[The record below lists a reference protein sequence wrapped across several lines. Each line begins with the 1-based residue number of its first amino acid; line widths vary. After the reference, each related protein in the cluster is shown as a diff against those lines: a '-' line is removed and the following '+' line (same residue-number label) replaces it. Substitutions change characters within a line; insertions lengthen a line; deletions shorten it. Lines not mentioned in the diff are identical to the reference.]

1 MRRPLVLSAG
11 LLLAACHS
19 AAPPAASIDVRDAW
33 ARETA
38 PGQTSAA
45 AYLTI
50 VNSGSDGDKLL
61 SVTSPGAQMAML
73 HGSSNTGGV
82 MAMRMM
88 NNLAIPG
95 TQTVT
100 LAPLGTH
107 IMLTGLTGPLHAGDR
122 IPLTLHFA
130 HAGARQ
136 VDAAVLAAGSSGP
149 AR

>member
-1 MRRPLVLSAG
+1 MLSGAA
-11 LLLAACHS
+11 LLAACQS

-38 PGQTSAA
+38 PGQTSGA

-50 VNSGSDGDKLL
+50 INSGSNGDKLL
-61 SVTSPGAQMAML
+61 SVTGPGARMAML

-88 NNLAIPG
+88 SDLPIPG
-95 TQTVT
+95 TQTVR

-130 HAGARQ
+130 HAGTRQ